1 MNPNRIE
8 VRNYH
13 KERQMWAVKIPRAI
27 LHFCLISVGFV
38 MVMPFLWMLST
49 SLKFP
54 NEIFSYPPTW
64 IPNRFRFENYVDVFT
79 LVPFGQYY
87 INSIMVALSVTSIV
101 LVSSSLAAFA
111 FSRLNFRGRDTLFM
125 TYLATLMIPFPVLL
139 IPNFLIVREF
149 GWYDTY
155 MALILPPA
163 FSAIATFLYRQAFK
177 GIPKELDDAARIDG
191 ASSWRIWWHVIMPNA
206 GPVTAALGIFTFLGN
221 WNEFL
226 WPLVV
231 TNSSDMR
238 TIPVGLSSFQGQYN
252 VRWELLMSAAVI
264 ALLPVVI
271 VFLLAQK
278 WIIRGVTISGM
289 GGR

>member
-1 MNPNRIE
+1 
-8 VRNYH
+8 
-13 KERQMWAVKIPRAI
+13 MWAVKIPRAI
-27 LHFCLISVGFV
+27 LHFCLIFVGFV

-264 ALLPVVI
+264 ALFPVVI
-271 VFLLAQK
+271 VYLLAQK

>member
-1 MNPNRIE
+1 
-8 VRNYH
+8 
-13 KERQMWAVKIPRAI
+13 MWSVKIPRAI

-252 VRWELLMSAAVI
+252 VRWELLMAAAVI

-271 VFLLAQK
+271 VYLLAQK

>member
-1 MNPNRIE
+1 
-8 VRNYH
+8 
-13 KERQMWAVKIPRAI
+13 MWAVKIPRAI

-79 LVPFGQYY
+79 LVPFAQYY

-226 WPLVV
+226 GPLVV

-264 ALLPVVI
+264 ALFPVVI
-271 VFLLAQK
+271 VYLLAQK
-278 WIIRGVTISGM
+278 CIIRGVTISGM

>member
-27 LHFCLISVGFV
+27 LHFCLIIVGFV

-271 VFLLAQK
+271 VYLLAQK

>member
-1 MNPNRIE
+1 MNPNRIK

-271 VFLLAQK
+271 VYLLAQK

>member
-1 MNPNRIE
+1 
-8 VRNYH
+8 
-13 KERQMWAVKIPRAI
+13 
-27 LHFCLISVGFV
+27 
-38 MVMPFLWMLST
+38 
-49 SLKFP
+49 
-54 NEIFSYPPTW
+54 
-64 IPNRFRFENYVDVFT
+64 
-79 LVPFGQYY
+79 
-87 INSIMVALSVTSIV
+87 
-101 LVSSSLAAFA
+101 
-111 FSRLNFRGRDTLFM
+111 
-125 TYLATLMIPFPVLL
+125 
-139 IPNFLIVREF
+139 
-149 GWYDTY
+149 
-155 MALILPPA
+155 
-163 FSAIATFLYRQAFK
+163 
-177 GIPKELDDAARIDG
+177 
-191 ASSWRIWWHVIMPNA
+191 
-206 GPVTAALGIFTFLGN
+206 VTAALGIFTFLGN

>member
-1 MNPNRIE
+1 
-8 VRNYH
+8 
-13 KERQMWAVKIPRAI
+13 MWAVKIPRAI

-271 VFLLAQK
+271 VYLLAQK
-278 WIIRGVTISGM
+278 WIIRGGTISGM

>member
-27 LHFCLISVGFV
+27 LHFCLIIVGFV

-149 GWYDTY
+149 GWYDIY

>member
-1 MNPNRIE
+1 
-8 VRNYH
+8 
-13 KERQMWAVKIPRAI
+13 MWAVKIPRAI

-264 ALLPVVI
+264 ALFPVVI
-271 VFLLAQK
+271 VYLLAQK